1 MRYLIYVILFLLPAF
16 SLFSQNNEKPKGQL
30 HGNFNIDVQQ
40 YNADSAIGAEQPP
53 EKVLMNAYG
62 NFTYT
67 YGKFSAG
74 MRFESYL
81 NTLEGYD
88 KSYNGSGIPYKY
100 LSYNDEETGLG
111 ITVGNFYEQFG
122 NGLVLRSYQEKML
135 GYDNAFEGVRV
146 QFTGIKGV
154 SIKGLIGR
162 QRLFWTT
169 GDGIVRGVDA
179 EVSLNEAFSLKTK
192 TQIIAGGSFVSKFQA
207 DKDPVLKLPENVG
220 SGAGRLSLYRGGF
233 MLSGEYAYKS
243 QDPSAD
249 NGYIY
254 KPGQALLINTTY
266 STKGLGIYLSAKRV
280 DNMSFRSDRGQA
292 INNLNINYIAD
303 ISKIHTYTLAAMYP
317 YATQTNGEMGARGE
331 IMYKFKKK
339 SLLGGK
345 YGTEVFVS
353 YASAY
358 DIKRTPA
365 PDTSVIGLKGYEG
378 YESKFF
384 ELGDEHFY
392 SDFSAGIHKKV
403 SKKIKFHLEYLYQE
417 INYLQLRGEYDHSG
431 NKTVYANIAIAD
443 LSWKI
448 KKRRVIRF
456 EAQGL
461 FTKQDRQ
468 DWAMGLIEYTMAPN
482 WFFAVYDAYNYGNI
496 HSDMRN
502 HYVTA
507 SFGYTKNATRIQL
520 SYGKSM
526 EGVICVGGVC
536 RVVPATNGF
545 SVSIT
550 SSF

>member
-1 MRYLIYVILFLLPAF
+1 MKSLLTLVLSLAVIYV
-16 SLFSQNNEKPKGQL
+16 FSQNNDKPKGQL

-40 YNADSAIGAEQPP
+40 YNADSSIGATQPP

-74 MRFESYL
+74 LRFESYL

-100 LSYNDEETGLG
+100 LSYDDDETGLA

-122 NGLVLRSYQEKML
+122 NGLVLRSYQQRML

-146 QFTGIKGV
+146 LFTGIKGL
-154 SIKGLIGR
+154 SLKGLIGR
-162 QRLFWTT
+162 QRLFWDK
-169 GDGIVRGVDA
+169 GDGLVRGVDA
-179 EVSLNEAFSLKTK
+179 DLSLNDAFSWDSK
-192 TQIIAGGSFVSKFQA
+192 TQIVLGGSFVSKYQA
-207 DKDPVLKLPENVG
+207 DKDPILKLPENVG

-243 QDPSAD
+243 QDPSFD

-266 STKGLGIYLSAKRV
+266 SKKGFGVYLSAKRV
-280 DNMSFRSDRGQA
+280 DNMSFRSDRGQS
-292 INNLNINYIAD
+292 INNLNINYIPD

-317 YATQTNGEMGARGE
+317 YATQTRGEMGARGD

-353 YASAY
+353 YATAY
-358 DIKRTPA
+358 DIDRQPA
-365 PDTSVIGLKGYEG
+365 SDTSEIGLKGYEG
-378 YESKFF
+378 YTSDFF
-384 ELGDEHFY
+384 KVGDELFY
-392 SDFSAGIHKKV
+392 SDFSTGIHKKIN
-403 SKKIKFHLEYLYQE
+403 KKLKLHLEYLYQQ
-417 INYLQLRGEYDHSG
+417 INYQQLRGEVDHSG
-431 NKTVYANIAIAD
+431 YKYVYANIGIAD
-443 LSWKI
+443 LTWKI
-448 KKRRVIRF
+448 KKRRTIRF
-456 EAQGL
+456 ETQAL
-461 FTKQDRQ
+461 FTKQDKQ
-468 DWAMGLIEYTMAPN
+468 DWVMGLIEYTMAPR
-482 WFFAVYDAYNYGNI
+482 WFFAVYDAYNYGNN
-496 HSDMRN
+496 HADMRN

-545 SVSIT
+545 SLSIT